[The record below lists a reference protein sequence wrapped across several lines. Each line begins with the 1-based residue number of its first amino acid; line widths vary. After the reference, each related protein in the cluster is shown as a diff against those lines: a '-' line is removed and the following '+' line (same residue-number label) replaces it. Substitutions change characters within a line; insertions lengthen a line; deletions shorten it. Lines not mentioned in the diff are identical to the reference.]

1 MIAIQ
6 HLYKKFKKLQALDN
20 ISAEMDRGQVIALIG
35 PNASGKTTLIKCLL
49 GLVRPDSGNILF
61 NGENIAG
68 KFGYRNRL
76 GYMPQT
82 ASYPP
87 NMKTGQLF
95 NMLKGIRNNPQ
106 FTDNDLVKAFAL
118 EQMYQKPVKTLSGG
132 TRQKVSAALAFLFD
146 PEVLIL
152 DEPTAGLDPLA
163 TEILKEKISVEKK
176 KNKLLLITSHILS
189 DLEEF
194 STHVIYL
201 HEGKILFYKSLE
213 NLFSETGESRLGKV
227 VASIMKSGL
236 PKGFKTSDGQP
247 QLKIV

>member
-20 ISAEMDRGQVIALIG
+20 VSAEMERGQVIALLG
-35 PNASGKTTLIKCLL
+35 PNASGKTTLIKSIL

-68 KFGYRNRL
+68 KFDYRNRL

-87 NMKTGQLF
+87 NINTGQLF
-95 NMLKGIRNNPQ
+95 DMVKSIRNNPQ
-106 FTDNDLVKAFAL
+106 YTDNELVTAYGL
-118 EQMYQKPVKTLSGG
+118 EQMYQKPIKTLSGG
-132 TRQKVSAALAFLFD
+132 TKQKVSAALAFLFD
-146 PEVLIL
+146 PEVLVL

-163 TEILKEKISVEKK
+163 TEILKEKINSEKK
-176 KNKLLLITSHILS
+176 KNKLVLITSHILS

-194 STHVIYL
+194 ATHVMYL
-201 HEGKILFYKSLE
+201 NEGKLLFYKSLE
-213 NLFSETGESRLGKV
+213 SLFSETGEQRLGKV
-227 VASIMKSGL
+227 VASIMRSGL
-236 PKGFKTSDGQP
+236 PRGFKTSDGEP
-247 QLKIV
+247 QLRIV

>member
-6 HLYKKFKKLQALDN
+6 HLYKKFKNLQALDN
-20 ISAEMDRGQVIALIG
+20 ISAEMERGQVIALIG
-35 PNASGKTTLIKCLL
+35 PNASGKTTLIKSLL

-61 NGENIAG
+61 DGENILG
-68 KFGYRNRL
+68 KYDYRNRL
-76 GYMPQT
+76 GYMPQS
-82 ASYPP
+82 AGYPP
-87 NMKTGQLF
+87 NIKTGQLF
-95 NMLKGIRNNPQ
+95 GMLKEIRNNPQ
-106 FTDNDLVKAFAL
+106 FTDNDLVKEFAL
-118 EQMYQKPVKTLSGG
+118 EKMYHKPVKTLSGG

-163 TEILKEKISVEKK
+163 TEILKEKIAAEKK
-176 KNKLLLITSHILS
+176 KNKLVLITSHILS

-201 HEGKILFYKSLE
+201 NEGKMLFYKSLE
-213 NLFSETGESRLGKV
+213 RLFSETGEHRLGKV

-236 PKGFKTSDGQP
+236 PIGFKTNDEQH